1 MKNKIFSVLVGLL
14 AVFLGACSDDDD
26 VLTTSSVH
34 VNGGPLEESI
44 TPTSARVRIRLNETA
59 GIGEVG
65 ICYGVQTDKSAL
77 LSYGDVLKVEKV
89 DSVMYLDLTELE
101 SATTYSYV
109 AYAKYENAS
118 VADVHSVVRSF
129 TTQSADLYLTPSRLN
144 RSATG
149 RLDTVKITTTF
160 DFWAVAEYDY
170 DWITYEKKDTL
181 LILKTQD
188 NSGAEIRSAI
198 LKIQAGSRTQSLAV
212 MQAAPTISLS
222 ADTLEVSAKGATG
235 SFIVRSDV
243 AWSIDKDADW
253 VTCSV
258 EKDSIVNFTAEVNT
272 GSEERFG
279 HITVSVSDQL
289 YKIFTVAQRSGALAV
304 TKTNL
309 SYGLKGG
316 EEGFVVEC
324 NTDDWTF
331 SSDKSWCKPEWI
343 QGTDSIAVRV
353 DPNDTEAA
361 VRTATI
367 TVQKEQS
374 VKKVTVSQES
384 GLMLSDVSLENLV
397 FWGGNGDIK
406 VKAYTDSWTV
416 ESVTDDFTA
425 SRTNDSIV
433 TVSVAN
439 LNTTAQE
446 ITGSVT
452 IKAGNLTQTMTLVQP
467 CAVIDWGTEEVKFS
481 YTGGTKSNT
490 SGNYIGMTKY
500 KVEGTGVSWLTV
512 GSEGVSFVQGTD
524 GYMVVAGEDDAFVT
538 LNLTATANNTGKT
551 RTATITGVW
560 EGVTESFTVTQMD
573 ASSVVVLPALEA
585 GVLAGNYTLTEEGY
599 TGYVHFG
606 DKIYTKAEY
615 DEITTELEA
624 AGTSLYDD
632 RYAKFRAA
640 DYDYA
645 MGLDNGNTAYP
656 LLFKINQVEST
667 ADGAPSGAY
676 EVEIVTMYEPVN
688 TALESDYIA
697 YYDKNTK
704 TLYFEFDYYSW
715 GIRSNRTL
723 YQNFGFC
730 RIIFSDTGC
739 YFKVKTVPTVK
750 TVITV

>member
-129 TTQSADLYLTPSRLN
+129 TTQRADLYLTPSRLN

-715 GIRSNRTL
+715 ASGQTEHCIRTL
-723 YQNFGFC
+723 VFAE
-730 RIIFSDTGC
+730 
-739 YFKVKTVPTVK
+739 
-750 TVITV
+750 

>member
-14 AVFLGACSDDDD
+14 AVFLGACSDNDD

-160 DFWAVAEYDY
+160 DFWAVADYDY

-715 GIRSNRTL
+715 ASGQTEHCIRTL
-723 YQNFGFC
+723 VFAE
-730 RIIFSDTGC
+730 
-739 YFKVKTVPTVK
+739 
-750 TVITV
+750 

>member
-512 GSEGVSFVQGTD
+512 GSEEVSFVQGTD

-715 GIRSNRTL
+715 ASGQTEHCIRTL
-723 YQNFGFC
+723 VFAE
-730 RIIFSDTGC
+730 
-739 YFKVKTVPTVK
+739 
-750 TVITV
+750 

>member
-198 LKIQAGSRTQSLAV
+198 LKIQADSRTQSLAV

-715 GIRSNRTL
+715 ASGQTEHCIRTL
-723 YQNFGFC
+723 VFAE
-730 RIIFSDTGC
+730 
-739 YFKVKTVPTVK
+739 
-750 TVITV
+750 

>member
-14 AVFLGACSDDDD
+14 AVFLGACSDNDD

-160 DFWAVAEYDY
+160 DFWAVVEYDY

-715 GIRSNRTL
+715 ASGQTEHCIRTL
-723 YQNFGFC
+723 VFAE
-730 RIIFSDTGC
+730 
-739 YFKVKTVPTVK
+739 
-750 TVITV
+750 

>member
-374 VKKVTVSQES
+374 VKKVTLSQES
-384 GLMLSDVSLENLV
+384 GLMLSDISLENLV

-500 KVEGTGVSWLTV
+500 KVEGTDVSWLTV

-715 GIRSNRTL
+715 ASGQTEHCIRTL
-723 YQNFGFC
+723 VFAE
-730 RIIFSDTGC
+730 
-739 YFKVKTVPTVK
+739 
-750 TVITV
+750 

>member
-160 DFWAVAEYDY
+160 DSWAVAEYDY

-235 SFIVRSDV
+235 SFIVRSDI

-289 YKIFTVAQRSGALAV
+289 YKVFTVAQRSGALAV
-304 TKTNL
+304 TKTDL

-433 TVSVAN
+433 TVSVVN

-615 DEITTELEA
+615 DAITTELEA

-715 GIRSNRTL
+715 ASGQTEHCIRTL
-723 YQNFGFC
+723 VFAE
-730 RIIFSDTGC
+730 
-739 YFKVKTVPTVK
+739 
-750 TVITV
+750 

>member
-397 FWGGNGDIK
+397 FGGGNGDIK

-715 GIRSNRTL
+715 ASGQTEHCIRTL
-723 YQNFGFC
+723 VFAE
-730 RIIFSDTGC
+730 
-739 YFKVKTVPTVK
+739 
-750 TVITV
+750 

>member
-160 DFWAVAEYDY
+160 DSWAVAEYDY

-304 TKTNL
+304 TKTDL

-433 TVSVAN
+433 TVSVVN

-615 DEITTELEA
+615 DAITTELEA

-715 GIRSNRTL
+715 ASGQTEHCIRTL
-723 YQNFGFC
+723 VFAE
-730 RIIFSDTGC
+730 
-739 YFKVKTVPTVK
+739 
-750 TVITV
+750 

>member
-14 AVFLGACSDDDD
+14 AVFLGACSDNDD

-235 SFIVRSDV
+235 SFIVRSDI

-289 YKIFTVAQRSGALAV
+289 YKVFTVAQRSGALAV
-304 TKTNL
+304 TKTDL

-615 DEITTELEA
+615 DAITTELEA

-632 RYAKFRAA
+632 RYAKFRAV

-715 GIRSNRTL
+715 ASGQTEHCIRTL
-723 YQNFGFC
+723 VFAE
-730 RIIFSDTGC
+730 
-739 YFKVKTVPTVK
+739 
-750 TVITV
+750 

>member
-599 TGYVHFG
+599 NGYVHFG

-715 GIRSNRTL
+715 ASGQTEHCIRTL
-723 YQNFGFC
+723 VFAE
-730 RIIFSDTGC
+730 
-739 YFKVKTVPTVK
+739 
-750 TVITV
+750 

>member
-500 KVEGTGVSWLTV
+500 KVEGTDVSWLTV

-715 GIRSNRTL
+715 ASGQTEHYIRTL
-723 YQNFGFC
+723 VFAE
-730 RIIFSDTGC
+730 
-739 YFKVKTVPTVK
+739 
-750 TVITV
+750 

>member
-1 MKNKIFSVLVGLL
+1 MMNLMKNKIFSVLVGLL

-500 KVEGTGVSWLTV
+500 KVEGTDVSWLTV

-715 GIRSNRTL
+715 ASGQTEHCIRTL
-723 YQNFGFC
+723 VFAE
-730 RIIFSDTGC
+730 
-739 YFKVKTVPTVK
+739 
-750 TVITV
+750 

>member
-279 HITVSVSDQL
+279 PITVSVSDQL

-715 GIRSNRTL
+715 ASGQTEHCIRTL
-723 YQNFGFC
+723 VFAE
-730 RIIFSDTGC
+730 
-739 YFKVKTVPTVK
+739 
-750 TVITV
+750 

>member
-374 VKKVTVSQES
+374 VKKVTVSQEP

-500 KVEGTGVSWLTV
+500 KVEGTDVSWLTV

-715 GIRSNRTL
+715 ASGQTEHCIRTL
-723 YQNFGFC
+723 VFAE
-730 RIIFSDTGC
+730 
-739 YFKVKTVPTVK
+739 
-750 TVITV
+750 

>member
-1 MKNKIFSVLVGLL
+1 MMNLMKNKIFSVLVGLL

-715 GIRSNRTL
+715 ASGQTEHCIRTL
-723 YQNFGFC
+723 VFAE
-730 RIIFSDTGC
+730 
-739 YFKVKTVPTVK
+739 
-750 TVITV
+750 

>member
-452 IKAGNLTQTMTLVQP
+452 IKAGNLTQTMTLVQS

-632 RYAKFRAA
+632 RYAKFRAV

-715 GIRSNRTL
+715 ASGQTEHCIRTL
-723 YQNFGFC
+723 VFAE
-730 RIIFSDTGC
+730 
-739 YFKVKTVPTVK
+739 
-750 TVITV
+750 

>member
-160 DFWAVAEYDY
+160 DSWAVAEYDY

-289 YKIFTVAQRSGALAV
+289 YKVFTVAQRSGALAV

-500 KVEGTGVSWLTV
+500 KVEGTDVSWLTV

-615 DEITTELEA
+615 DAITTELEA

-715 GIRSNRTL
+715 ASGQTEHCIRTL
-723 YQNFGFC
+723 VFAE
-730 RIIFSDTGC
+730 
-739 YFKVKTVPTVK
+739 
-750 TVITV
+750 

>member
-538 LNLTATANNTGKT
+538 LNLTATANNTGKN

-715 GIRSNRTL
+715 ASGQTEHCIRTL
-723 YQNFGFC
+723 VFAE
-730 RIIFSDTGC
+730 
-739 YFKVKTVPTVK
+739 
-750 TVITV
+750 

>member
-500 KVEGTGVSWLTV
+500 KVEGTDVSWLTV
-512 GSEGVSFVQGTD
+512 SSEGVSFVQGTD

-632 RYAKFRAA
+632 RYAKFRAV

-715 GIRSNRTL
+715 ASGQTEHCIRTL
-723 YQNFGFC
+723 VFAE
-730 RIIFSDTGC
+730 
-739 YFKVKTVPTVK
+739 
-750 TVITV
+750 

>member
-235 SFIVRSDV
+235 SFIVRSDI

-272 GSEERFG
+272 GPEERFG

-715 GIRSNRTL
+715 ASGQTEHCIRTL
-723 YQNFGFC
+723 VFAE
-730 RIIFSDTGC
+730 
-739 YFKVKTVPTVK
+739 
-750 TVITV
+750 

>member
-89 DSVMYLDLTELE
+89 DSVMYLDLTKLE

-235 SFIVRSDV
+235 SFIVRSDI

-715 GIRSNRTL
+715 ASGQTEHCIRTL
-723 YQNFGFC
+723 VFAE
-730 RIIFSDTGC
+730 
-739 YFKVKTVPTVK
+739 
-750 TVITV
+750 

>member
-160 DFWAVAEYDY
+160 DSWAVAEYDY

-500 KVEGTGVSWLTV
+500 KVEGTDVSWLTV

-560 EGVTESFTVTQMD
+560 EGVTESFTVTQID

-615 DEITTELEA
+615 DAITTELEA

-715 GIRSNRTL
+715 ASGQTEHCIRTL
-723 YQNFGFC
+723 VFAE
-730 RIIFSDTGC
+730 
-739 YFKVKTVPTVK
+739 
-750 TVITV
+750 

>member
-14 AVFLGACSDDDD
+14 AVFLGACSDNDD

-304 TKTNL
+304 TKTKL

-715 GIRSNRTL
+715 ASGQTEHCIRTL
-723 YQNFGFC
+723 VFAE
-730 RIIFSDTGC
+730 
-739 YFKVKTVPTVK
+739 
-750 TVITV
+750 

>member
-500 KVEGTGVSWLTV
+500 KVEGTGVSRLTV

-715 GIRSNRTL
+715 ASGQTEHCIRTL
-723 YQNFGFC
+723 VFAE
-730 RIIFSDTGC
+730 
-739 YFKVKTVPTVK
+739 
-750 TVITV
+750 

>member
-34 VNGGPLEESI
+34 VNGGLLEESI

-585 GVLAGNYTLTEEGY
+585 GVLAGNYTLTEEEY

-715 GIRSNRTL
+715 ASGQTEHCIRTL
-723 YQNFGFC
+723 VFAE
-730 RIIFSDTGC
+730 
-739 YFKVKTVPTVK
+739 
-750 TVITV
+750 

>member
-14 AVFLGACSDDDD
+14 AVFLGACSDNDD

-433 TVSVAN
+433 TVSVVN

-615 DEITTELEA
+615 DAITTELEA

-715 GIRSNRTL
+715 ASGQTEHCIRTL
-723 YQNFGFC
+723 VFAE
-730 RIIFSDTGC
+730 
-739 YFKVKTVPTVK
+739 
-750 TVITV
+750 

>member
-235 SFIVRSDV
+235 SFIVRSDI

-304 TKTNL
+304 TKTDL

-715 GIRSNRTL
+715 ASGQTEHCIRTL
-723 YQNFGFC
+723 VFAE
-730 RIIFSDTGC
+730 
-739 YFKVKTVPTVK
+739 
-750 TVITV
+750 

>member
-500 KVEGTGVSWLTV
+500 KVEGTDVSWLTV

-585 GVLAGNYTLTEEGY
+585 GVLAGNYTLTEVGY

-715 GIRSNRTL
+715 ASGQTEHCIRTL
-723 YQNFGFC
+723 VFAE
-730 RIIFSDTGC
+730 
-739 YFKVKTVPTVK
+739 
-750 TVITV
+750 

>member
-500 KVEGTGVSWLTV
+500 KVEGTDVSWLTV

-676 EVEIVTMYEPVN
+676 EVEIVTMYEPMN

-715 GIRSNRTL
+715 ASGQTEHCIRTL
-723 YQNFGFC
+723 VFAE
-730 RIIFSDTGC
+730 
-739 YFKVKTVPTVK
+739 
-750 TVITV
+750 

>member
-59 GIGEVG
+59 GIGEAG

-688 TALESDYIA
+688 TALESDYLA

-715 GIRSNRTL
+715 ASGQTEHCIRTL
-723 YQNFGFC
+723 VFAE
-730 RIIFSDTGC
+730 
-739 YFKVKTVPTVK
+739 
-750 TVITV
+750 

>member
-235 SFIVRSDV
+235 SFIVRSDI

-452 IKAGNLTQTMTLVQP
+452 IKAGTLTQTMTLVQP

-715 GIRSNRTL
+715 ASGQTEHCIRTL
-723 YQNFGFC
+723 VFAE
-730 RIIFSDTGC
+730 
-739 YFKVKTVPTVK
+739 
-750 TVITV
+750 

>member
-1 MKNKIFSVLVGLL
+1 M
-14 AVFLGACSDDDD
+14 
-26 VLTTSSVH
+26 LTTSSVH

-500 KVEGTGVSWLTV
+500 KVEGTDVSWLTV

-715 GIRSNRTL
+715 ASGQTEHCIRTL
-723 YQNFGFC
+723 VFAE
-730 RIIFSDTGC
+730 
-739 YFKVKTVPTVK
+739 
-750 TVITV
+750 

>member
-160 DFWAVAEYDY
+160 DSWAVAEYDY

-500 KVEGTGVSWLTV
+500 KVEGTDVSWLTV

-715 GIRSNRTL
+715 ASGQTEHCIRTL
-723 YQNFGFC
+723 VFAE
-730 RIIFSDTGC
+730 
-739 YFKVKTVPTVK
+739 
-750 TVITV
+750 

>member
-235 SFIVRSDV
+235 SFIVRSDI

-309 SYGLKGG
+309 CYGLKGG

-715 GIRSNRTL
+715 ASGQTEHCIRTL
-723 YQNFGFC
+723 VFAE
-730 RIIFSDTGC
+730 
-739 YFKVKTVPTVK
+739 
-750 TVITV
+750 

>member
-304 TKTNL
+304 TKTDL

-615 DEITTELEA
+615 DAITTELEA

-715 GIRSNRTL
+715 ASGQTEHCIRTL
-723 YQNFGFC
+723 VFAE
-730 RIIFSDTGC
+730 
-739 YFKVKTVPTVK
+739 
-750 TVITV
+750 

>member
-160 DFWAVAEYDY
+160 DSWAVAEYDY

-289 YKIFTVAQRSGALAV
+289 YKVFTVAQRSGALAV

-324 NTDDWTF
+324 NTADWTF
-331 SSDKSWCKPEWI
+331 SSDKSWCKPERI

-433 TVSVAN
+433 TVSVVN

-615 DEITTELEA
+615 DAITTELEA

-715 GIRSNRTL
+715 ASGQTEHCIRTL
-723 YQNFGFC
+723 VFAE
-730 RIIFSDTGC
+730 
-739 YFKVKTVPTVK
+739 
-750 TVITV
+750 

>member
-14 AVFLGACSDDDD
+14 AVFLGACSDNDD

-656 LLFKINQVEST
+656 RLFKINQVEST

-715 GIRSNRTL
+715 ASGQTEHCIRTL
-723 YQNFGFC
+723 VFAE
-730 RIIFSDTGC
+730 
-739 YFKVKTVPTVK
+739 
-750 TVITV
+750 

>member
-59 GIGEVG
+59 GIGEAG

-512 GSEGVSFVQGTD
+512 GSEGVSFVQGID

-715 GIRSNRTL
+715 ASGQTEHCIRTL
-723 YQNFGFC
+723 VFAE
-730 RIIFSDTGC
+730 
-739 YFKVKTVPTVK
+739 
-750 TVITV
+750 